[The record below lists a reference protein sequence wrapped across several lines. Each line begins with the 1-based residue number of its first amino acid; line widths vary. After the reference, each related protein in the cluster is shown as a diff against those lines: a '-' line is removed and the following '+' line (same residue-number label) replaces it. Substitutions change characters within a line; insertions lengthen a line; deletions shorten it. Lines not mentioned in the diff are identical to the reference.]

1 MTKNSY
7 DNQEDLVWAM
17 AIGRGDQQALAKL
30 YDKYAPALTGVIRRI
45 VHKDEATD
53 EVLQK
58 VFQLVWNE
66 AGLFDASK
74 HSLFTWLI
82 KISRHTAIDTLR
94 SAAAETPATT
104 HIVYTYTDNN
114 HEAGGKEPFER
125 QTFDLL
131 YYKGL
136 TCPEAAAAMNIPAVE
151 VKKYVRLAIKNMER
165 LPIE

>member
-7 DNQEDLVWAM
+7 DNQEDLVWAL
-17 AIGRGDQQALAKL
+17 AIGRGDQQALAML

-45 VHKDEATD
+45 VQKDESAD

-58 VFQLVWNE
+58 VFQIVWNE

-114 HEAGGKEPFER
+114 HEAGVS
-125 QTFDLL
+125 
-131 YYKGL
+131 
-136 TCPEAAAAMNIPAVE
+136 AAADRKVSIAV
-151 VKKYVRLAIKNMER
+151 
-165 LPIE
+165 